1 MGNPGKA
8 RTVMEA
14 ASAKAAEGTPL
25 LGAGEGYLNAFYLLV
40 LLNRK

>member
-8 RTVMEA
+8 RTVMAA

-25 LGAGEGYLNAFYLLV
+25 LGAGGRLPECILFACIAE
-40 LLNRK
+40 